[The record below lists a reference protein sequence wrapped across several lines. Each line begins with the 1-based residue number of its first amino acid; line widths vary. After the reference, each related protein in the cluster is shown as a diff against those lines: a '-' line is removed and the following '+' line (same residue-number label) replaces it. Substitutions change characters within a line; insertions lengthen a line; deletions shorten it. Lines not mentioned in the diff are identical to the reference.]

1 MEKIKA
7 IDPKIVVSGSADKP
21 YYSIEYY
28 NISDKRWHIGYGSY
42 SLKFVKEWLNDDF
55 EIVEAD
61 IEPVRC
67 GEWANE
73 ETAVTCTACGRSY
86 DTDFEIKRNV
96 ILSFDFCPNCGAK
109 MDNNEVECEA
119 KRNA

>member
-28 NISDKRWHIGYGSY
+28 NILDERWHIGYGSY
-42 SLKFVKEWLNDDF
+42 NLKFVKEWLNDDF

-61 IEPVRC
+61 VAPICHGHWIEEYDCGYITPHCSEC
-67 GEWANE
+67 GETALTKE
-73 ETAVTCTACGRSY
+73 ETSY
-86 DTDFEIKRNV
+86 DYV
-96 ILSFDFCPNCGAK
+96 YSSYCPHCGAK
-109 MDNNEVECEA
+109 MGKTE
-119 KRNA
+119 